1 MNITVFVMQDG
12 FVSNVWCIC
21 VIALCIR
28 AARQSQIFSAG
39 DYFDA
44 FFDAEHENHKK
55 KLSKIGNNWL
65 FGAKV
70 LIYCQK
76 ISVFVYFF

>member
-1 MNITVFVMQDG
+1 MITRFKEQKDRKGKTVYKHLLACG
-12 FVSNVWCIC
+12 AREEVSDERD
-21 VIALCIR
+21 LDIR

-55 KLSKIGNNWL
+55 KIL
-65 FGAKV
+65 
-70 LIYCQK
+70 
-76 ISVFVYFF
+76 